1 MENKYIILGVADKW
15 LLRKGYDIF
24 IELSKIIEDTFQI
37 VMVGD
42 NKSITEKP
50 NNILFINRTSDQ
62 KELADIYS
70 SADVFFNP
78 TREEV
83 FGMVNIEALACGT
96 PVVTF
101 DTGGSPEC
109 IDSTCGIVLKSE
121 NIEYIYNILLKI
133 RNDHLFNTSDCVRR
147 AYNFKKENVYS
158 KYVDLYLEILKEKG
172 E

>member
-1 MENKYIILGVADKW
+1 
-15 LLRKGYDIF
+15 
-24 IELSKIIEDTFQI
+24 
-37 VMVGD
+37 MVGD